1 MRTVGDL
8 GEFRL
13 IERIAR
19 LLPAAPTVV
28 EAIGDDC
35 AVVRLHEHVLLLSS
49 DLCIENEHFRIPTIR
64 PEEIGWKA
72 AAGAI
77 SDIAAMGGTPTFSLV
92 SLACRQD
99 TAVTFVEDVY
109 RGMSNVFSQYGGVIV
124 GGDTSSTDGPIT
136 IDVAVV
142 GEVRGHRCLRRK
154 GALPGDL
161 LAVTGLPGLSAA
173 GLHALEHDKDD
184 LELTQRHR
192 WPRPRIREGQWLCD
206 CREIHAMLDTSD
218 GLVQDAG
225 HLANAAELGIDIDPG
240 LVPLSPILKRH
251 CEEFGLDPLE
261 FALCGG
267 EDYELAFAM
276 AADGHDETL
285 EAMHHE
291 FRTLVTVIGRFTD
304 EFTGVRVDGKTL
316 ERGGFDHFAPNPRP

>member
-1 MRTVGDL
+1 VGDL

-13 IERIAR
+13 IDRIAR
-19 LLPAAPTVV
+19 ILPAAPTVV
-28 EAIGDDC
+28 ETIGDDC

-49 DLCIENEHFRIPTIR
+49 DLCIENEHFRIPTIQ

-77 SDIAAMGGTPTFSLV
+77 SDIAAMGGTPTFSLI
-92 SLACRQD
+92 SLACPPE
-99 TAVTFVEDVY
+99 TAVTFVEDIY
-109 RGMSNVFSQYGGVIV
+109 RGMSNVFSQYGGVII
-124 GGDTSSTDGPIT
+124 GGDTSRTDGPIT

-142 GEVRGHRCLRRK
+142 GEARGRRCLRRK

-173 GLHALEHDKDD
+173 GLHALEHGKADP
-184 LELTQRHR
+184 ELTQRHR

-206 CREIHAMLDTSD
+206 RPAIHAMLDTSD

-225 HLANAAELGIDIDPG
+225 HLAKAAELGIDIDSR
-240 LVPLSPILKRH
+240 LVPLSPILTEH
-251 CEEFGLDPLE
+251 CEKFGIHPLE
-261 FALCGG
+261 FALSGG

-276 AADGHDETL
+276 APEQHEETL

-304 EFTGVRVDGKTL
+304 EWTGVRVDGTVL
-316 ERGGFDHFAPNPRP
+316 EQGGFDHFAPKPPP